1 MNDET
6 AAELQGEMNLEFVCF
21 FVAFEASEAAKFED
35 GQLAYLDILYLVQS
49 HQHGF
54 HVFRL

>member
-21 FVAFEASEAAKFED
+21 FAAFEASEAAKFED
-35 GQLAYLDILYLVQS
+35 GSLHIS
-49 HQHGF
+49 TF
-54 HVFRL
+54 CI